1 MVTILVPREETIMA
15 SRNPVLIRATGE
27 SFGGET
33 IEPGTLGQP
42 EFSGARLTMD
52 DVIVKTGML
61 FALLLAGAFV
71 GWSSPGLT
79 FVAFFLGLGL
89 AFANIF
95 KKQVSPGLVLAYGA
109 AEGVFLGGLS
119 KTFSMAYADTA
130 PNLVSQAVMGTL
142 IVFGTMLFLYKSQ
155 IIKVNGR
162 FKKVFMIAM
171 VSYFVIALASLV
183 SSFMGVG
190 SGWGFY
196 GVGGLGLLLCVAG
209 VALASFSLVMDFEM
223 INESIEMGVP
233 EKEAW
238 RMAFG
243 LAITLVWLYT
253 ELLRLIAIFS
263 GDE

>member
-1 MVTILVPREETIMA
+1 MA

-33 IEPGTLGQP
+33 IEQGSLTQP

-61 FALLLAGAFV
+61 FALLLVGAFV

-119 KTFSMAYADTA
+119 KMYATAYADTA

-142 IVFGTMLFLYKSQ
+142 LGGGEVKSGDSPGERR
-155 IIKVNGR
+155 VGEADDAGR
-162 FKKVFMIAM
+162 TCSERRRWIAM
-171 VSYFVIALASLV
+171 RTHQGDALFVGRQAVEARTV
-183 SSFMGVG
+183 EARE
-190 SGWGFY
+190 
-196 GVGGLGLLLCVAG
+196 GL
-209 VALASFSLVMDFEM
+209 
-223 INESIEMGVP
+223 
-233 EKEAW
+233 
-238 RMAFG
+238 
-243 LAITLVWLYT
+243 
-253 ELLRLIAIFS
+253 
-263 GDE
+263 

>member
-1 MVTILVPREETIMA
+1 MA

-27 SFGGET
+27 SLGANPT
-33 IEPGTLGQP
+33 TDQNINLGQATSDQSV
-42 EFSGARLTMD
+42 FAGARMTMD

-61 FALLLAGAFV
+61 FAILLVGAYV
-71 GWSSPGLT
+71 GWSAPGLT
-79 FVAFFLGLGL
+79 FVALFVGLGL

-95 KKQVSPGLVLAYGA
+95 KKSVSPGLVLAYGA

-119 KTFSMAYADTA
+119 KIFSAAYADTA

-142 IVFGTMLFLYKSQ
+142 IAFGTMLFLYKSG

-162 FKKVFMIAM
+162 FKKVFMVAM
-171 VSYFVIALASLV
+171 VSYLVIAVASLI
-183 SSFMGVG
+183 SSFAGVG
-190 SGWGFY
+190 EGWGFY

-209 VALASFSLVMDFEM
+209 VGLASFSLVMDFEM
-223 INESIEMGVP
+223 ITQTIAAGAP

-243 LAITLVWLYT
+243 LTITLVWLYT
-253 ELLRLIAIFS
+253 ELLRLLAIFS
-263 GDE
+263 GND